1 MRSMMTRIITEHR
14 EMSFEWPSSF
24 SAKKTV
30 LGTEKTVI
38 RRYSFVAVDE
48 IKRPNKRAAE
58 GNTWCLHCS
67 NRKN

>member
-38 RRYSFVAVDE
+38 RRYSFVAVDKNDE
-48 IKRPNKRAAE
+48 AQRAA
-58 GNTWCLHCS
+58 GDTLL
-67 NRKN
+67 RP